1 MAAPTCCSAL
11 VLTPRCDVQGGF
23 LAKVKVA
30 EVWCPMTTEFYDQYL
45 GNDNVRTRQL
55 VSVSDTAT
63 SVPLSYISPSVI
75 HSLTHSVLHHLHRSL
90 VDRPLK

>member
-63 SVPLSYISPSVI
+63 SVPVI